1 LQVET
6 FKTRKRAA
14 ERVKEIRLSY
24 SVQVEKAH
32 DPEDPNANKQ
42 GDVWVISVRL
52 HKNADPLYL
61 CTGGY
66 IQ

>member
-6 FKTRKRAA
+6 FKNRKLAM
-14 ERVKEIRLSY
+14 ERVKEIQLSC
-24 SVQVEKAH
+24 SVQVEKVR
-32 DPEDPNANKQ
+32 DPEDSNANKQ

-52 HKNADPLYL
+52 HKNADTLYL

-66 IQ
+66 IR